1 MSSENRVFTENVKE
15 ASKLLRQV
23 QGVIDEL
30 NIDVN
35 FIAENNVKV
44 REFGSEIS
52 VSASGPINIASEQP
66 DEKTEELQSVKEAKS
81 LVLQST
87 SFLEKLGLKPELQIK
102 GEISIKDIGLELSF
116 DHGVCV
122 GCTGGCSGCTG
133 CGGTCEGHC
142 GGCQGAP
149 NTLSQYEMVSQPADL
164 AAFKEEVVADL
175 LEQLRN
181 RS

>member
-1 MSSENRVFTENVKE
+1 MSAENRVFAENVKE
-15 ASKLLRQV
+15 ATKLLRQV

-30 NIDVN
+30 NIDAN

-44 REFGSEIS
+44 REFGSQIA
-52 VSASGPINIASEQP
+52 VSASGPINIASAQP
-66 DEKTEELQSVKEAKS
+66 DEKTEELKSVKEAKN

-87 SFLEKLGLKPELQIK
+87 SFLEKLGLNPELQMI
-102 GEISIKDIGLELSF
+102 GGISIKDIGLEISF
-116 DHGVCV
+116 EHGKCV
-122 GCTGGCSGCTG
+122 GCVGGCSNCTG
-133 CGGTCEGHC
+133 CKGTCDNNC
-142 GGCQGAP
+142 GGCKGAP

-164 AAFKEEVVADL
+164 AAFKEEIVADL